1 MRINSIS
8 KRLMTAVGFVREGA
22 RFADVGTDHGYL
34 PIYLSKKGIVESA
47 VASDINEGPL
57 ESARK
62 NIRENGV
69 EDKVVTVLSDGL
81 LGLREYAPTDIA
93 IFGMGG
99 ELVCRIIEESP
110 WVKKDGIRLIL
121 QPMTKQAEMREYLLD
136 HGFSIV
142 DEALSLDEG
151 KIYQTVCAEY
161 SGNVGVY
168 GELELMLG
176 KINIERG
183 EPLFY
188 ELVEKKIEMY
198 SLRLD
203 GLRKAGLGDEE
214 DRILCMLKEILKE
227 KRI

>member
-1 MRINSIS
+1 MKINSIS
-8 KRLMTAVGFVREGA
+8 KRLMTAVGFVRSGA

-34 PIYLSKKGIVESA
+34 PIYLSKKGIVSCA

-57 ESARK
+57 ESARR
-62 NIRENGV
+62 NIRDNGV
-69 EDKVVTVLSDGL
+69 EGKVVTVLSDGL

-121 QPMTKQAEMREYLLD
+121 QPMTKQAETRKYLLD
-136 HGFSIV
+136 NGFSIV
-142 DEALSLDEG
+142 DEALSFDDG
-151 KIYQTVCAEY
+151 KIYQTICAEY
-161 SGNVGVY
+161 SGMAEGY

-176 KINIERG
+176 KVNIERG

-188 ELVEKKIEMY
+188 ELVKKKIEVY

-203 GLRKAGLGDEE
+203 GLRRAGLGKEE
-214 DRILCMLKEILKE
+214 ERMLCKLEELLKE